1 MLSEQD
7 TSPTMDASLPA
18 RILIV
23 RLGALG
29 DVVNALALANAL
41 VRARPDVEIG
51 WACHE
56 LALPILSAHPA
67 IARVHVWRRRS
78 GLSGWRALL
87 GEIRARRYELALDL
101 QRLTKSALIVRCSG
115 APRRI
120 GFDRQRTKE
129 SSWIWAN
136 EHVAPESLERPMA
149 EQALDFARHLGL
161 SDLRVQIDLPRDA
174 QAEIWAED
182 WIRERGGTPI
192 LLNLGATKAAN
203 RWPAQYWGELAQK
216 IGERT
221 GKVIALTGGPDD
233 CDFATEAARYG
244 AASAINLVGATSL
257 HQLIAL
263 QRRASVVVSA
273 DTGPM
278 HTAAAVGARVVALF
292 GAADER
298 RTGPFGQIAFV
309 LRTQPECAPCG
320 KRICPLPRHDCMM
333 DLRVEAV
340 LQAVLRRLC
349 ESEAHKTKRTD
360 AGFRPA

>member
-1 MLSEQD
+1 
-7 TSPTMDASLPA
+7 MDASLPA

-56 LALPILSAHPA
+56 LALPILAAHPA
-67 IARVHVWRRRS
+67 IARVHVWRRGS

-87 GEIRARRYELALDL
+87 SGIRAQRYDLALDL
-101 QRLTKSALIVRCSG
+101 QRLTKSAWIVRCSG

-120 GFDRQRTKE
+120 GFDRLRAKE

-136 EHVAPESLERPMA
+136 EHLAPGSLARPMA

-161 SDLRVQIDLPRDA
+161 CDVRVQLDLPRDA
-174 QAEIWAED
+174 QAEIWAES
-182 WIRERGGTPI
+182 WIREYGAAPI

-203 RWPAQYWGELAQK
+203 RWPAQYWGELVQR
-216 IGERT
+216 IGRQM
-221 GKVIALTGGPDD
+221 GNVIALTGGPDD
-233 CDFATEAARYG
+233 RDFAAEASRCG
-244 AASAINLVGATSL
+244 AASAIDLVGATSL
-257 HQLIAL
+257 LQLIAL

-278 HTAAAVGARVVALF
+278 HTAAAVGARLVALF

-298 RTGPFGQIAFV
+298 RTGPFGQIDFV
-309 LRTQPECAPCG
+309 LRTRPACAPCG
-320 KRICPLPRHDCMM
+320 KRVCPLPRHDCML
-333 DLRVEAV
+333 DLSVESV
-340 LQAVLRRLC
+340 LQAVQQRVRD
-349 ESEAHKTKRTD
+349 SEAC
-360 AGFRPA
+360 

>member
-1 MLSEQD
+1 
-7 TSPTMDASLPA
+7 MDASLPA

-87 GEIRARRYELALDL
+87 GEIRARRYDLALDL
-101 QRLTKSALIVRCSG
+101 QRLTKSAWIVRCSG

-120 GFDRQRTKE
+120 GFDSRRAKE

-136 EHVAPESLERPMA
+136 EHVAPGSLERPMA

-161 SDLRVQIDLPRDA
+161 CDVRVQLDLPRDA
-174 QAEIWAED
+174 QAEIWAES
-182 WIRERGGTPI
+182 WIGDHGAAPI

-203 RWPAQYWGELAQK
+203 RWPAQYWGELVQR

-221 GKVIALTGGPDD
+221 GNVIVLTGGQDD
-233 CDFATEAARYG
+233 CDFAGEAIRYG
-244 AASAINLVGATSL
+244 AASAVNLVGATSL
-257 HQLIAL
+257 LQLIAL

-278 HTAAAVGARVVALF
+278 HTAAAVGARVIALF

-298 RTGPFGQIAFV
+298 RTGPFGQLAFV
-309 LRTQPECAPCG
+309 LRTRPACAPCG
-320 KRICPLPRHDCMM
+320 KRVCPLPRHDCML
-333 DLRVEAV
+333 DLSVESV
-340 LQAVLRRLC
+340 LQAVLQRL
-349 ESEAHKTKRTD
+349 SVGEARSP
-360 AGFRPA
+360 RER